1 MRNVLVVLL
10 VGVLACAGVRGQ
22 GDEAGGWHEAV
33 TESEVDVEL
42 AFTIPG
48 LVAEVLVRAGERVE
62 PGQVLARLDTG
73 EIDASLALAR
83 LRAQS
88 TLAIE
93 EAEALLG
100 LASNELAR
108 VEEAY
113 AKGGVTEFEV
123 ERAKL
128 EQTRRAVALDL
139 ARQRQGEYELQLRQL
154 EATRTRYEVRSPVS
168 GHVEEVGVRRGETVE
183 ELAPIA
189 RVVSVETLR
198 LDVAVPLEAT
208 MGLEVGGAAEVRLS
222 GVAPEGRAMEG
233 RIVHVARV
241 ADAASGTRLVR
252 VEVPNGAGVPGGARA
267 RVRFPGSR

>member
-10 VGVLACAGVRGQ
+10 VGVLACVGVRGQ
-22 GDEAGGWHEAV
+22 GESEAWHEAV
-33 TESEVDVEL
+33 TESEVDLEL

-48 LVAEVLVRAGERVE
+48 LVEEVLVRAGDPVG

-83 LRAQS
+83 VRAES

-100 LASNELAR
+100 LAGNELAR

-123 ERAKL
+123 ERARL
-128 EQTRRAVALDL
+128 ERTRRAVALDL

-154 EATRTRYEVRSPVS
+154 EATRTRYEVRSPVA
-168 GHVEEVGVRRGETVE
+168 GHVEEVPVRPGETVE
-183 ELAPIA
+183 ELVPVA
-189 RVVSVETLR
+189 RVVSVGTLR
-198 LDVAVPLEAT
+198 LDVAVPLAAT
-208 MGLEVGGAAEVRLS
+208 LGLEVGGVAEVRLS
-222 GVAPEGRAMEG
+222 GVAPDGGAMEG

-252 VEVPNGAGVPGGARA
+252 IEVPNEAGVPGGARA